1 MNTHC
6 LRYALAAI
14 LLGVGLAR
22 AQDVPPD
29 AAAALAQAMA
39 AAMGQA
45 SGDGAAPA
53 AINAGELKA
62 LLPGKDAFEGFKRVK
77 AGTES
82 NTAMGFKVV
91 VAKAE
96 FEALKGEAEITI
108 KYTDIGSLGA
118 LAKMVQAQE
127 IDEETENGFRRTTT
141 YDGFKTLEEYDGE
154 DKEARIMIYLGDQ
167 VTVEVETEDMEF
179 EAARKVVGKLDL
191 KKLAALKPK
200 PAPAPAK

>member
-14 LLGVGLAR
+14 LRSWSGR

-39 AAMGQA
+39 AAMRRA

-53 AINAGELKA
+53 AIDAGELKA

-118 LAKMVQAQE
+118 LAKMVQAG
-127 IDEETENGFRRTTT
+127 DRR
-141 YDGFKTLEEYDGE
+141 
-154 DKEARIMIYLGDQ
+154 GDRERFPPHHHLRRLQ
-167 VTVEVETEDMEF
+167 DPGGV
-179 EAARKVVGKLDL
+179 RRRG
-191 KKLAALKPK
+191 
-200 PAPAPAK
+200 

>member
-53 AINAGELKA
+53 ASDAG
-62 LLPGKDAFEGFKRVK
+62 
-77 AGTES
+77 
-82 NTAMGFKVV
+82 
-91 VAKAE
+91 
-96 FEALKGEAEITI
+96 
-108 KYTDIGSLGA
+108 
-118 LAKMVQAQE
+118 
-127 IDEETENGFRRTTT
+127 
-141 YDGFKTLEEYDGE
+141 
-154 DKEARIMIYLGDQ
+154 
-167 VTVEVETEDMEF
+167 
-179 EAARKVVGKLDL
+179 
-191 KKLAALKPK
+191 
-200 PAPAPAK
+200 